1 MLDKKF
7 FHRYNLSMETI
18 FLKAFKEW
26 ESQPHISFLRIM
38 KDTLQSYN
46 RWPSE
51 DISREQ
57 VLQYILRHTQLSF
70 MMQQTCY
77 AYEIVEEAGL
87 NSSSQRVKNKLRS
100 IKTKIDVDG
109 IEKNTDALQLLKIIR
124 ESFAHNTDRETIS
137 NWYMDEE
144 FNIHIQSQI
153 RKSTSRHNIKIGF
166 EDLSAFIML
175 CLSNLTD
182 LEGCVTDLMIN
193 GIKIEQ
199 KNKKQRVLIPEQ
211 ISKHVKEINN
221 ETGNEENLDERQLQT
236 LSHFFAG
243 KFFHDED
250 LRKRMASPYRP
261 NFIFKSYP
269 YKFNC
274 FNLVCDLI
282 DAGKALINLSSKYKS
297 LEDLFRT
304 IIDEAKNI
312 PDITNDDMT
321 HVIYFY
327 LGGKFKTV
335 IISNILF
342 SMFSFERLD
351 IIENLFNEPSIDI
364 NRIRN
369 SVMHGRYYYN
379 HNDGFDF
386 YDGRNNKDLEYM
398 GTLSVR
404 KILEVAQYIARDY
417 FEEMKNEAKP

>member
-1 MLDKKF
+1 
-7 FHRYNLSMETI
+7 
-18 FLKAFKEW
+18 
-26 ESQPHISFLRIM
+26 
-38 KDTLQSYN
+38 
-46 RWPSE
+46 
-51 DISREQ
+51 
-57 VLQYILRHTQLSF
+57 
-70 MMQQTCY
+70 
-77 AYEIVEEAGL
+77 
-87 NSSSQRVKNKLRS
+87 
-100 IKTKIDVDG
+100 
-109 IEKNTDALQLLKIIR
+109 
-124 ESFAHNTDRETIS
+124 
-137 NWYMDEE
+137 
-144 FNIHIQSQI
+144 
-153 RKSTSRHNIKIGF
+153 
-166 EDLSAFIML
+166 
-175 CLSNLTD
+175 
-182 LEGCVTDLMIN
+182 
-193 GIKIEQ
+193 
-199 KNKKQRVLIPEQ
+199 
-211 ISKHVKEINN
+211 
-221 ETGNEENLDERQLQT
+221 
-236 LSHFFAG
+236 
-243 KFFHDED
+243 
-250 LRKRMASPYRP
+250 
-261 NFIFKSYP
+261 
-269 YKFNC
+269 
-274 FNLVCDLI
+274 VCDLI